1 MLQDFGIDAS
11 PNGFSAK
18 AVFEATVAPQTQLQ
32 SLNVVKE
39 LYSVGLPGAGF
50 AVPGIFK
57 VGATLAYQIG
67 VTSSFSGQ
75 GVVEFGLQASI
86 PDAAKVITKVKNPA
100 SNSAVNFVP
109 SINPVF
115 KVNSFSAKAD
125 LGAYSEVRLAFGA
138 ETTSVGE
145 ADIAISLI
153 IPRVTAQLTASNGVY
168 IVLLTSS
175 LVRIANASISKFPV
189 LRDYPREVST

>member
-1 MLQDFGIDAS
+1 M
-11 PNGFSAK
+11 
-18 AVFEATVAPQTQLQ
+18 
-32 SLNVVKE
+32 KE

-67 VTSSFSGQ
+67 VTSSFSGK
-75 GVVEFGLQASI
+75 GVVDFGLQASLS
-86 PDAAKVITKVKNPA
+86 DAATVIAKVKNPA

-115 KVNSFSAKAD
+115 KVNSFSARAD
-125 LGAYSEVRLAFGA
+125 LGAYSQVRLAFGA
-138 ETTSVGE
+138 EITSVGK

-168 IVLLTSS
+168 ILL
-175 LVRIANASISKFPV
+175 LVFNLPRIANASFSKFLV
-189 LRDYPREVST
+189 LRNYPREVSS